1 MGINVMKDN
10 IVNFENAKEMSAK
23 ALNPLQSGY
32 MEPQMSEEQLNRLK
46 MRMEEAK
53 RDKRRE
59 RVHAGRA
66 RLAAAAAALLFGF
79 VVLPNMSPTIAHAM
93 EQMPVIGQLVKVVIF
108 RDYVYEDE
116 QHRADVKVPG
126 LVANDKQQPG
136 QGNERLEKTTEEIN
150 KEIQEIAG
158 KLVEEFK
165 THMQDEMGYKELLVE
180 SEVAVTSPKLFTIK
194 LSCYEGEASGY
205 EWNYYYTI
213 DLISGERLYLQDL
226 FVDGADYITPIS
238 DSIKEQM
245 RSRMAEDENVAYWL
259 DSEMPDLDFKTI
271 TEETSFYI
279 NENNNVVISF
289 NEGDVAPAYMGIVE
303 FEIPTEILRDIRK

>member
-1 MGINVMKDN
+1 MGIDIMKEKLVN
-10 IVNFENAKEMSAK
+10 IENYKEQSVEA
-23 ALNPLQSGY
+23 LQSMQREY
-32 MEPQMSEEQLNRLK
+32 LEPSMSEEQLNRLK
-46 MRMEEAK
+46 MRMDEAK
-53 RDKRRE
+53 RDNRRE
-59 RVHAGRA
+59 RKHASRA
-66 RLAAAAAALLFGF
+66 RMATTAAALVLAF
-79 VVLPNMSPTIAHAM
+79 VALPNMSPAIAHAM

-126 LVANDKQQPG
+126 LLADDKAQDG
-136 QGNERLEKTTEEIN
+136 QEKEGLEKTTEEIN

-165 THMQDEMGYKELLVE
+165 AHMQDEMGYKELLVE
-180 SEVAVTSPKLFTIK
+180 SEIVATTPELFTLK

-213 DLISGERLYLQDL
+213 DLLSGERLYLQDL
-226 FVDGADYITPIS
+226 FVDGADYITLIS
-238 DSIKEQM
+238 DSIKAQM

-271 TEETSFYI
+271 TEATSFYI